1 MCSVFF
7 SVWMSNLKKREK
19 EKEKREK
26 RNVCIDM
33 YLYLPITAS
42 LPATQRK
49 KKVKLIR
56 HAITH

>member
-1 MCSVFF
+1 MDFF
-7 SVWMSNLKKREK
+7 SKKKRKKRKKQKK
-19 EKEKREK
+19 E
-26 RNVCIDM
+26 VCIDM

-49 KKVKLIR
+49 KKVKLIG